1 MSAASSHAAVQH
13 GATMAHFGANTLGWF
28 EVPRPLIEPTLRA
41 LRLGNTLLDALFYD
55 VDVLARELR
64 LRGSLVVTGGGE
76 PAAPATSE
84 TTFPFSTLDL
94 SALANPEGAI
104 LVVDSGRPPHVRRF
118 EDVREFLDWVNV
130 EGQAVT
136 AASVTGVGS
145 SALGS
150 VAFAWNISTALDE
163 PVAAI
168 VPGYGVAD
176 VVQQGLGGWFGFG
189 MHTWWIKQASQEM
202 LAHLAP
208 QTAGIGRQLMKTAP
222 GHAEASTGAPVFR
235 RGSGSSDVLHAILR
249 GAPQFS
255 RLFGHSKGALVIE
268 NAILGLPEEI
278 TERLHIATFGCPIGE
293 DTNINCYSQ
302 FLGLFDSIGWLNSW
316 GNRPETMIPTHHSTN
331 TRIPFSMPV
340 SRLTRIGTVQK
351 TPAPDAIT
359 HEPKRIA
366 GPTAMS
372 GRQRGRARRK

>member
-1 MSAASSHAAVQH
+1 
-13 GATMAHFGANTLGWF
+13 MAHFGANTLGWF

-136 AASVTGVGS
+136 TASVTGVGS

-222 GHAEASTGAPVFR
+222 GHAEATDASAHLR
-235 RGSGSSDVLHAILR
+235 LRYRYALSQNWRSGWFR
-249 GAPQFS
+249 GAAQL
-255 RLFGHSKGALVIE
+255 R
-268 NAILGLPEEI
+268 
-278 TERLHIATFGCPIGE
+278 CPAGPR
-293 DTNINCYSQ
+293 
-302 FLGLFDSIGWLNSW
+302 GW
-316 GNRPETMIPTHHSTN
+316 RA
-331 TRIPFSMPV
+331 V
-340 SRLTRIGTVQK
+340 SRLAVGEPLK
-351 TPAPDAIT
+351 APEASAAQQFV
-359 HEPKRIA
+359 RNA
-366 GPTAMS
+366 A
-372 GRQRGRARRK
+372 A